1 MTDDHR
7 PFVSRGGLKL
17 DHALRHFGVSPAG
30 RVCADLGCSTG
41 GFTDVLLRGRAM
53 RVYAVDTGYGVLDW
67 TLRNDARV
75 VVMERTNAMHVA
87 LPEAAGLVVIDA
99 GWTRQ
104 GKVLPH
110 VLTLLLPGGEVVT
123 LVKPHYEVD
132 AADLRPTKGVLPD
145 ERLEGVLSAVR
156 GDVADSGFAVVGEVE
171 SPVRGSRGKNARGN
185 REFLFHLQPTAGGP
199 PARGGNP

>member
-1 MTDDHR
+1 MTSDK
-7 PFVSRGGLKL
+7 PFVSRGGQKL
-17 DHALRHFGVSPAG
+17 DHALRHFGVNPTG

-41 GFTDVLLRGRAM
+41 GFTDVLLRGGAA

-67 TLRNDARV
+67 TLRNDSRA

-87 LPEAAGLVVIDA
+87 LPEAADLIVIDA

-104 GKVLPH
+104 AKILPH
-110 VLTLLLPGGEVVT
+110 VLTLLSPGGEVVT

-132 AADLRPTKGVLPD
+132 AAELRPTKGVLAD
-145 ERLEGVLSAVR
+145 ERIDAVLSGVR
-156 GDVADSGFAVVGEVE
+156 ADAAASGFTIVAQVE

-185 REFLFHLQPTAGGP
+185 REFLFHLRPTPAGD
-199 PARGGNP
+199 